1 MISKRMAI
9 LLALAVFVVGGVAG
23 AGTLRAWQQLKIFVA
38 KPRMTLLEARYEMLK
53 LAPRK
58 PSIVMLGD
66 SITAGVP
73 WTEVAECASAANYG
87 FNGDTSAGVL
97 YRIQEILILQ
107 PRAVFLMVGA
117 NDILTRT
124 KPSDTADTI
133 SRIVEHLE
141 GAGIAV
147 IVHPVLPIE
156 GIDKQVEATNHAV
169 ARALVSTKAAIVPL
183 PIGIHDLRD
192 GIHMGPSGFV
202 KWHDAIRPVMTEHCL
217 PKNT

>member
-1 MISKRMAI
+1 MSI
-9 LLALAVFVVGGVAG
+9 LLALAVFIVGGVAG
-23 AGTLRAWQQLKIFVA
+23 AAALRAWQQVKIFVA
-38 KPRMTLLEARYEMLK
+38 KPRMTLIEARYEMLK

-73 WTEVAECASAANYG
+73 WTEVAECAGVANYG
-87 FNGDTSAGVL
+87 FNGDTSAGAL

-124 KPSDTADTI
+124 KPSETADTI
-133 SRIVEHLE
+133 RRIVEHLE

-156 GIDKQVEATNHAV
+156 GIDKQVEDTNRAV
-169 ARALVSTKAAIVPL
+169 ARELASTKAKIVPL
-183 PIGIHDLRD
+183 AIGIPDLRD

-202 KWHDAIRPVMTEHCL
+202 KWSDTIRPLMVEYCV
-217 PKNT
+217 PRNS